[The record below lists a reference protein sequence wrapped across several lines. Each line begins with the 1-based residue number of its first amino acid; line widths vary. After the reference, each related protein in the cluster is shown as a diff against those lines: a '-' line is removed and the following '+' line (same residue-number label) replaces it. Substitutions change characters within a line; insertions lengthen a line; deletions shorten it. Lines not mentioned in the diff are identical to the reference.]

1 VSAAARR
8 LTHEDFD
15 SRLDGTRDKTNMAVT
30 LANACIDCNCT
41 DAVDAVLHDVYDGL
55 DATTWPWDDLDA
67 LFVYRPWVFSLLGST
82 MVGLTGIFPLWLIP
96 VQDGADL
103 KTGENGGTLKIL
115 LSFAVGALLGD
126 VFLHLLPEAFE
137 SEFQRRAENSQA
149 STPAGLWILS
159 AFLFFVIFEKII
171 ATVNEE
177 APIVTEQQQQQQQQ
191 TAEIAD
197 TNPEKEM
204 DNNNCIKLMNLTET
218 VTKNDFAKECLRN
231 SSEVQM
237 FLHKRLDKNGFVQMP
252 NGVKVPRRNGFNK
265 DADATV
271 RSALASK
278 CPNDGPLMDETKIC
292 LKKLA
297 QSNGFASKILR
308 ADEPTAFAIPKS
320 GIVGRLIAGARRLV
334 SDLSHAKFFSPQSFP
349 GYLNLLMNFLDN
361 FTHGLSV
368 GGSFLISFRVGVLST
383 FTILVHEIP
392 HEVGDFAILLRS
404 GFSRWDAA
412 RAQLVTASGGIVG
425 ALAAVFFSGGSLE
438 ERTNWILPLTAG
450 GFIHIGLVTI
460 LPDLLKET
468 DPIESL
474 KQLCALLFGIVV
486 MAALMFV

>member
-1 VSAAARR
+1 MAATVA
-8 LTHEDFD
+8 D
-15 SRLDGTRDKTNMAVT
+15 
-30 LANACIDCNCT
+30 ACIDCNCT
-41 DAVDAVLHDVYDGL
+41 DVVDILHDVYEGL
-55 DATTWPWDDLDA
+55 DVTWPWNDFDG
-67 LFVYRPWVFSLLGST
+67 LFAYRPWVFSLLGST

-96 VQDGADL
+96 IQDGVDL
-103 KTGENGGTLKIL
+103 KTGENGGTLRIL

-171 ATVNEE
+171 AAVSEE
-177 APIVTEQQQQQQQQ
+177 APLIAEQQSDEASSQD
-191 TAEIAD
+191 ASM
-197 TNPEKEM
+197 EKEM
-204 DNNNCIKLMNLTET
+204 DNNNCITLTNTEAA
-218 VTKNDFAKECLRN
+218 KNGFAKECLRN
-231 SSEVQM
+231 TSEI
-237 FLHKRLDKNGFVQMP
+237 FLRKQPDKNGFVVQTP
-252 NGVKVPRRNGFNK
+252 NGVKDPRRKNGFNK
-265 DADATV
+265 DVDLV

-278 CPNDGPLMDETKIC
+278 CPNDNGPLMDETKIC

-297 QSNGFASKILR
+297 KSNGFASTILR
-308 ADEPTAFAIPKS
+308 AADQPVTYPIPKNNN
-320 GIVGRLIAGARRLV
+320 IVDRLIAKANKLTY
-334 SDLSHAKFFSPQSFP
+334 SLSHARFFDPQSFP

-412 RAQLVTASGGIVG
+412 RAQLVTAGGGVVG
-425 ALAAVFFSGGSLE
+425 ALAAVFFSSGLE
-438 ERTNWILPLTAG
+438 EKTNWILPLTAG

-460 LPDLLKET
+460 LPDLLRET
-468 DPIESL
+468 NPMESL